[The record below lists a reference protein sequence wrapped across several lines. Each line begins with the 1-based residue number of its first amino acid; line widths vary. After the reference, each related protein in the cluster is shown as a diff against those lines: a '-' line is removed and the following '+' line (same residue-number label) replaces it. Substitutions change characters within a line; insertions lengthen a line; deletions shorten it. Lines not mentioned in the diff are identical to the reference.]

1 MINIQNDLFSFPRFK
16 AYLRKLW
23 HERWRRLAL
32 AVGVLFGILLVIEFW
47 VAFTHYYDVSL
58 AYVSTDYAKNDIILF
73 SALICLVG
81 GSISATQMFTDGQ
94 QKGGRI
100 HVLTTPVSTLEMWLS
115 RWLIYV
121 LGFVVVFAVC
131 FYVADTLR
139 VLAFSAYPYV
149 RYVNVFSE
157 TGIPQMAWYFYPFF
171 VSWFVLGCYFFPKHS
186 ILATGV
192 TVFVGAIVFI
202 MLMVTVS
209 SPWYDGTDSQEKVA
223 IVVTKVWLIGQTL
236 LNYWLS
242 CRRLKELE
250 VIDHY

>member
-131 FYVADTLR
+131 FYVADTLWKSHTN
-139 VLAFSAYPYV
+139 LTHAGK
-149 RYVNVFSE
+149 VF
-157 TGIPQMAWYFYPFF
+157 
-171 VSWFVLGCYFFPKHS
+171 
-186 ILATGV
+186 
-192 TVFVGAIVFI
+192 
-202 MLMVTVS
+202 
-209 SPWYDGTDSQEKVA
+209 
-223 IVVTKVWLIGQTL
+223 
-236 LNYWLS
+236 
-242 CRRLKELE
+242 
-250 VIDHY
+250 

>member
-149 RYVNVFSE
+149 RYVKCVQRDGHPPNGMVLLSFLRVMVCF
-157 TGIPQMAWYFYPFF
+157 GLLFLPQTPHFGYRCYSFC
-171 VSWFVLGCYFFPKHS
+171 GCYCLYYAYVNS
-186 ILATGV
+186 IIT
-192 TVFVGAIVFI
+192 
-202 MLMVTVS
+202 MV
-209 SPWYDGTDSQEKVA
+209 
-223 IVVTKVWLIGQTL
+223 
-236 LNYWLS
+236 
-242 CRRLKELE
+242 
-250 VIDHY
+250 

>member
-1 MINIQNDLFSFPRFK
+1 MINIQNDLFSFLRFK

-47 VAFTHYYDVSL
+47 VAFINYDDVSL
-58 AYVSTDYAKNDIILF
+58 ACVSTDYAKNDIILF
-73 SALICLVG
+73 SALLCLVG

-171 VSWFVLGCYFFPKHS
+171 V
-186 ILATGV
+186 
-192 TVFVGAIVFI
+192 
-202 MLMVTVS
+202 
-209 SPWYDGTDSQEKVA
+209 
-223 IVVTKVWLIGQTL
+223 
-236 LNYWLS
+236 
-242 CRRLKELE
+242 
-250 VIDHY
+250 